1 VVRFAGLH
9 VLTLN
14 TPVGRKVAPAFK
26 TMAAPLIRTR
36 TRDLRDAKVELLP
49 RIAGVKQ
56 GKPVL
61 EEGRPL
67 DVANVIW
74 CTGYRED
81 YSWLKL
87 PYQDG
92 EGTPAHKRG
101 VAESVP
107 GLYFVGQEFLFAAV
121 SATLPGV
128 GRDARYLARRIT
140 LDRRMTADRRP
151 ALT

>member
-1 VVRFAGLH
+1 
-9 VLTLN
+9 
-14 TPVGRKVAPAFK
+14 
-26 TMAAPLIRTR
+26 MAAPLIRTR
-36 TRDLRDAKVELLP
+36 TKELRGAKVELLP

-92 EGTPAHKRG
+92 DGAPAHKRG
-101 VAESVP
+101 VVESVP
-107 GLYFVGQEFLFAAV
+107 GLYFIGQEFLFAAV

-128 GRDARYLARRIT
+128 GRDARYLAQRIT
-140 LDRRMTADRRP
+140 AEQPLAAEPRP
-151 ALT
+151 ALA